1 MAPRTAHGATAGVRQ
16 QLASE
21 TQFHRVQTRDAN
33 RCRGMTSVR
42 SKRASRPDEELRGG
56 GHCSLCTCT
65 YTLSELL
72 SPSLHVLLAWWL
84 CLFFLAQKCPP
95 DCHLAISTLTSILPV
110 VSRPSGQRTFH
121 PAHGATT
128 SYEGTTTATAAT
140 TTTSFSSSSSSYYY
154 RSPRPYLSNS
164 VRVPDSTTRSGPERR
179 YSRLKATVQCS
190 IARLYCHWLRRRG
203 RANSTDFLVP
213 TAS

>member
-1 MAPRTAHGATAGVRQ
+1 MKSSGEEGTAV
-16 QLASE
+16 
-21 TQFHRVQTRDAN
+21 
-33 RCRGMTSVR
+33 SVHVPTH
-42 SKRASRPDEELRGG
+42 SVSYYLHHYMYCWPGG
-56 GHCSLCTCT
+56 FVC
-65 YTLSELL
+65 
-72 SPSLHVLLAWWL
+72 
-84 CLFFLAQKCPP
+84 FFLAQKCPP
-95 DCHLAISTLTSILPV
+95 DRHLAISTLTSIL

-140 TTTSFSSSSSSYYY
+140 TTTSFSSSSSYYY

>member
-42 SKRASRPDEELRGG
+42 SKRASRPDEELRVG
-56 GHCSLCTCT
+56 GHCRLCTCT

-84 CLFFLAQKCPP
+84 CLFFSGAKVTTRPP
-95 DCHLAISTLTSILPV
+95 SCYFDPYLHTSESSERAAYFSPHARRHYL
-110 VSRPSGQRTFH
+110 
-121 PAHGATT
+121 
-128 SYEGTTTATAAT
+128 SYEGTTTVAAT
-140 TTTSFSSSSSSYYY
+140 TTTTASYYNHY
-154 RSPRPYLSNS
+154 YYPSPRPQSSNS